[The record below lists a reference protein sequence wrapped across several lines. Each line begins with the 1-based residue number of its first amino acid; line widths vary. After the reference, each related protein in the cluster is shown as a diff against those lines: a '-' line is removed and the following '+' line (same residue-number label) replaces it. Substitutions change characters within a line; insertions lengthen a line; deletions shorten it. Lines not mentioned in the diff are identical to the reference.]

1 MSRKGLKIYQLAV
14 LLALLL
20 VFSSGCSL
28 LDKADVS
35 EDVSNE
41 TITDTSSVL
50 DSMPEHVKESF
61 ANYESNNWR
70 SKSDKTKGTHDD
82 GEFQN
87 RDGDLPK
94 EDSGGNKIEYREHDV
109 NNKKEGQG
117 RDAER
122 FVSGS
127 DGSVYYTDDHYETFT
142 RLK

>member
-1 MSRKGLKIYQLAV
+1 MPRKVLKIYHLAM

-20 VFSSGCSL
+20 MFSSGCSL
-28 LDKADVS
+28 LYKADIS
-35 EDVSNE
+35 GDVSSE
-41 TITDTSSVL
+41 TISATGSVL
-50 DSMPEHVKESF
+50 ESMPEHVRESF

-70 SKSDKTKGTHDD
+70 SKSDKTEGTHDD
-82 GEFQN
+82 SKFQN
-87 RDGDLPK
+87 RDGDLPVK
-94 EDSGGNKIEYREHDV
+94 DDKGQKIEYWEHDV